1 MDARDGRPTPVR
13 PRPRWLQAMLGGQV
27 PDRVEI
33 DSEAFR
39 LRELYKHDSWAA
51 TGLYEGATTGRLAVC
66 KFHRRQVIAG
76 FWVSWTGLWM
86 ARHEARLLDALAD
99 VPGVPRRC
107 GPVTVNGRV
116 DAYAVARWFLA
127 GHPLRKKE
135 AVNDAFFPRLEALLN
150 EMHRRRIAY
159 VDLHKRE
166 NIIVGEDGA
175 PYLVDFQ
182 IGVMLSD
189 RWPFRSILRMLQQSD
204 RYHFHKHWGK
214 CRPDQCAPEM
224 VDIRKRPPWWIGLHR
239 RVARPFRELRR
250 RLLVRLGVRAGRG
263 RVETEAMPEAAVRD
277 EAASRHAA

>member
-1 MDARDGRPTPVR
+1 MGDTVDRPEAVR
-13 PRPRWLQAMLGGQV
+13 TRPRWLQAMIGAEV
-27 PDRVEI
+27 PARVAITGEP
-33 DSEAFR
+33 FR

-51 TGLYEGATTGRLAVC
+51 TGLYEGEASGRLAVC
-66 KFHRRQVIAG
+66 KFHRRQVIVG

-86 ARHEARLLDALAD
+86 ARHEAMLLDALAD

-107 GPVTVNGRV
+107 GEVVIDGRA
-116 DAYAVARWFLA
+116 DPYAVARWYIP

-135 AVNDAFFPRLEALLN
+135 AVDDAFFPRLEALLG

-182 IGVMLSD
+182 IGVMLGE
-189 RWPFRSILRMLQQSD
+189 RWPMRAILGLLQRSD
-204 RYHFHKHWGK
+204 VYHFRKHWGN
-214 CRPDQCAPEM
+214 CRPDQSPAEY
-224 VDIRKRPPWWIGLHR
+224 VDIRNRAPWWIRLHR
-239 RVARPFRELRR
+239 RVAGPFREARR
-250 RLLVRLGVRAGRG
+250 RYLVRLGVRAGRG

-277 EAASRHAA
+277 EAQRPAA